1 MVTRIAIS
9 VALVLLSV
17 GTSDGQDAWP
27 GDPPIIL
34 IASQIDADGNL
45 LLVQSKTIFIQPAGP
60 RAPGGPML
68 NFRAE
73 TKVPLKGVKI
83 YNKEGNELR
92 VETARKLLRG
102 KDTAILAS
110 SWGEQLAPV
119 YRALFKD
126 DVLLFVF
133 PREAPTWKPAR

>member
-1 MVTRIAIS
+1 MVTRITIS

-17 GTSDGQDAWP
+17 STSRGQDAWP

-45 LLVQSKTIFIQPAGP
+45 LFVQCKTIFIQPAGP
-60 RAPGGPML
+60 GAPGGPM
-68 NFRAE
+68 NYRAE

-83 YNKEGNELR
+83 YNKDGKELT

-110 SWGEQLAPV
+110 SWGHHQLAPV

-126 DVLLFVF
+126 DVLLFAF
-133 PREAPTWKPAR
+133 PRVAPTWNVN

>member
-9 VALVLLSV
+9 VTLVLLSV
-17 GTSDGQDAWP
+17 GTAHGQNAWP

-34 IASQIDADGNL
+34 IASQIDADGQL
-45 LLVQSKTIFIQPAGP
+45 LLVQCKTIVIQPAAPG
-60 RAPGGPML
+60 APGGPR
-68 NFRAE
+68 NDRVE

-83 YNKEGNELR
+83 YNKEGNELT
-92 VETARKLLRG
+92 VETARKLLGR
-102 KDTAILAS
+102 KDTAIIAS
-110 SWGEQLAPV
+110 SWGHHQLAPV

-133 PREAPTWKPAR
+133 PREAPTWKGN

>member
-17 GTSDGQDAWP
+17 GTSRAQDAWP

-34 IASQIDADGNL
+34 IASQIDADGDL
-45 LLVQSKTIFIQPAGP
+45 LLVQCKMIVIQPAAPG
-60 RAPGGPML
+60 APGGPRL
-68 NFRAE
+68 FRAE
-73 TKVPLKGVKI
+73 TKVSLKGVKI
-83 YNKEGNELR
+83 YNKEGNELT

-110 SWGEQLAPV
+110 SWGNHQLAPV

-126 DVLLFVF
+126 VVLLFVF
-133 PREAPTWKPAR
+133 PREAPRWKVN

>member
-17 GTSDGQDAWP
+17 GTLHGQDVWP

-34 IASQIDADGNL
+34 IASQIDANGDL
-45 LLVQSKTIFIQPAGP
+45 LLVKCKTIIIQSA
-60 RAPGGPML
+60 APGGPGAPF
-68 NFRAE
+68 NFRAK

-83 YNKEGNELR
+83 YNKEGNELT
-92 VETARKLLRG
+92 VEMARKLLEG
-102 KDTAILAS
+102 KETAIFAS
-110 SWGEQLAPV
+110 SWGHHQLAPV

-133 PREAPTWKPAR
+133 PREAPTWKVN

>member
-9 VALVLLSV
+9 VALVVLSV
-17 GTSDGQDAWP
+17 GTSHGQDAWP

-34 IASQIDADGNL
+34 IASQIDADGAL
-45 LLVQSKTIFIQPAGP
+45 LLVQCKTIVIQPAGP
-60 RAPGGPML
+60 GAPGGPM

-83 YNKEGNELR
+83 YDKEGHELT
-92 VETARKLLRG
+92 VETARKLLRR

-110 SWGEQLAPV
+110 SWGHHQLAPV
-119 YRALFKD
+119 YRALFQD
-126 DVLLFVF
+126 DMLLFVF
-133 PREAPTWKPAR
+133 PREAPTWKGN